1 MTWDLARLAF
11 GVLLAAAWLLV
22 IGAALARCG
31 KCGRW
36 CASPAECRRFQREG
50 R

>member
-1 MTWDLARLAF
+1 MTWELARLALV
-11 GVLLAAAWLLV
+11 VLLAAAWLLV
-22 IGAALARCG
+22 IVAALVRCR

-36 CASPAECRRFQREG
+36 CTSPAECRRFQREG